1 MYFYLFIRVF
11 FSIILRRGPR
21 GFGFT
26 VHTIRVY
33 FGDTD
38 YYTMHH
44 TVMAI
49 DEGSPAYEA
58 GLRPGDLITHINGE
72 SVQVNPSTVTRKS
85 ECLVLNSF

>member
-1 MYFYLFIRVF
+1 MSTASSLKKVKILYIKF
-11 FSIILRRGPR
+11 FRIILRRGPR

-49 DEGSPAYEA
+49 DEGSPGKDRY
-58 GLRPGDLITHINGE
+58 I
-72 SVQVNPSTVTRKS
+72 
-85 ECLVLNSF
+85 SFETISFKV

>member
-1 MYFYLFIRVF
+1 MSTENSLIRF
-11 FSIILRRGPR
+11 KTEIEITFRIILRRGPR

-49 DEGSPAYEA
+49 DEGSP
-58 GLRPGDLITHINGE
+58 GRDN
-72 SVQVNPSTVTRKS
+72 
-85 ECLVLNSF
+85 

>member
-1 MYFYLFIRVF
+1 MDSDAGNSCFR
-11 FSIILRRGPR
+11 IILRRGPR

-49 DEGSPAYEA
+49 DEGSP
-58 GLRPGDLITHINGE
+58 GKVDMFWIILINMLIWFF
-72 SVQVNPSTVTRKS
+72 S
-85 ECLVLNSF
+85 L

>member
-1 MYFYLFIRVF
+1 MICF
-11 FSIILRRGPR
+11 FRIILRRGPR

-49 DEGSPAYEA
+49 DEGSPGKKYY
-58 GLRPGDLITHINGE
+58 
-72 SVQVNPSTVTRKS
+72 
-85 ECLVLNSF
+85 